1 MFGEKSF
8 ISPDFLWWYQI
19 NDLTTGILANLG
31 FEEIGLDLYV
41 VLVLAALSIYLWW
54 RHGSQPL
61 FIYYGTAYIKVAG
74 YSIKI

>member
-1 MFGEKSF
+1 MFGEKS

-31 FEEIGLDLYV
+31 FEEIDLDLYV
-41 VLVLAALSIYLWW
+41 VLVLAVLS
-54 RHGSQPL
+54 